1 MSFFQVL
8 FSPEGY
14 ILRNVLL
21 AGVFAAIAFGVVGT
35 YIVVNRITYIAGAVA
50 HSVLGG
56 IGVAFYFG
64 SVYQLAW
71 LTPMLGAVISALL
84 SAIIIGLVT
93 IYSKER
99 EDTVISVIWVIGMAL
114 GIIFI
119 DLTPEPINIMS
130 YLFGNILLVSS
141 YDIYAM
147 LVLDFVVIIVGV
159 LFYNRILS
167 ISFDKEYSQV
177 KGIKVNLFYLGML
190 CITALAIVILVRVV
204 GIVML
209 IAFLSLPPAIAGQ
222 FSSSLWK
229 MMIFSSII
237 SAVSVF
243 FGTAISYETAMPT
256 GASIVILIAI
266 LYLFVLFSKKIM
278 LKVRQKL

>member
-1 MSFFQVL
+1 MNFFQML

-14 ILRNVLL
+14 LLRNVLL
-21 AGVFAAIAFGVVGT
+21 AGIFAAVAFGVVGT
-35 YIVVNRITYIAGAVA
+35 YIVVNRITYIAGAIA

-64 SVYQLAW
+64 TVYQLSW
-71 LTPMLGAVISALL
+71 LTPMVGAVVAALL
-84 SAIIIGLVT
+84 SALIIGVVS

-99 EDTVISVIWVIGMAL
+99 EDTIISVIWVIGMAL

-119 DLTPEPINIMS
+119 DLTPVPVNVMS

-141 YDIYAM
+141 NDIFAM
-147 LVLDFVVIIVGV
+147 LALDFFVIIFGI

-177 KGIKVNLFYLGML
+177 KGVKVNLFYIALL
-190 CITALAIVILVRVV
+190 CVTALAIVILVRVV

-209 IAFLSLPPAIAGQ
+209 IAFLTLPSAIAGQ

-229 MMIFSSII
+229 MMIFSSLI
-237 SAVSVF
+237 SALSVF
-243 FGTAISYETAMPT
+243 FGTAISYETSLPT
-256 GASIVILIAI
+256 GATIVILIAI
-266 LYLFVLFSKKIM
+266 LYLFVILFKKFI
-278 LKVRQKL
+278 KKNNH